1 VSAFGAAFRLARRG
15 TTLSVRHA
23 VLILLVIAL
32 PIAGLS
38 AFVLRAES
46 QLPSAAELATNEL
59 GHTASELVVLRSPD
73 PTARQDGLDLYNLQ
87 GDSDD
92 QGTLLHPDTGKLVDP
107 RTVLPAGTRVLTIS
121 DSTAR
126 VEAGPA
132 QITVPVTL
140 GPTADRSLRGK
151 FDLVAGR
158 APRSALEITANQAA
172 LDRLGVG
179 VGGQVRVTDP
189 VTMSY
194 TVVGVLAD
202 RRNPSS
208 TPRLFLPSGSYNGT
222 TAAPTL
228 RDERFFLPALDLS
241 WSHAQRLNHQG
252 TVVWSRALLER
263 FGAPSNQWDQNVGVY
278 LMEYGFLGALG
289 AFIIALLAGS
299 AFGIGARA
307 RQRALAVIAAT
318 GASRRLIFAL
328 MVGTGGLVGALAG
341 LVGVGLGAAVG
352 AGWMALTDDG
362 TLRHYAGFHFD
373 VRAQLAVFLYAILVG
388 VIAAAVPAVSVS
400 RVDTVAALRGARRP
414 APQSR
419 RRPIVGVVM
428 VLGGAALSIVA
439 GAAGAYFGSL
449 GSGSMSYGPG
459 SGQSWAEQHAVRLG
473 QASGYGL
480 AAGIIVTQLGLLL
493 CASLVVRWTG
503 QLLGRAGIAARLA
516 GRDLARNRARTVPTI
531 GAIMATSFLAVFAAA
546 LLVSQDATNTASYRY
561 ALQPGQIFVPSSF
574 ENGATLAPAATR
586 AAIVDNVP
594 VSSIRTI
601 TGAALPPDRVSASP
615 SQSNALYAE
624 LVVPAAQR
632 CPVGADGQQL
642 IAYNAPDPRC
652 RDDIA
657 NGVTHSSIVPL
668 IVIGDAD
675 DLAELEGRTPSPA
688 ARAALA
694 HGGAVALHAQFVSDG
709 TITVGWVTSQDF
721 GGFDSRASTPSHVTP
736 IAAVAEGP
744 THSIVVGAVL
754 SPQAAARAGID
765 PLTMGTLAQT
775 KDRPTDAQF
784 DAVDGAI
791 QRLSGSNQAAAQYEV
806 GPQNGQEPFLVWAA
820 LGGASFLALCAA
832 AVALALARSDGRR
845 DVEVLD
851 AVGAP
856 PGIRRRYA
864 VWQSVM
870 ITGIGMLLGAIT
882 GTIGAFAIEG
892 TSRTDIFVMPWGAV
906 ALAVVGTTVV
916 IAGISWLTAGKPRG
930 PSLRAAIA

>member
-1 VSAFGAAFRLARRG
+1 VSAGAAVFRLARRG

-23 VLILLVIAL
+23 VLILLVVAL

-46 QLPSAAELATNEL
+46 QLPSASELVTNQL
-59 GHTASELVVLRSPD
+59 GHTASEVTALRSPD
-73 PTARQDGLDLYNLQ
+73 PTARQHGVDLLNLDGDFDAN
-87 GDSDD
+87 GS
-92 QGTLLHPDTGKLVDP
+92 LLHPDTGKLVDP
-107 RTVLPAGTRVLTIS
+107 RTVLPAGTRVLPIS

-132 QITVPVTL
+132 QITLPVTL
-140 GPTADRSLRGK
+140 GPTADRAFRGK
-151 FDLVAGR
+151 FDVVAGR
-158 APRSALEITANQAA
+158 APRSALEITATEAA
-172 LDRLGVG
+172 LDRLGVAL
-179 VGGQVRVTDP
+179 GGQVRLSDP
-189 VTMSY
+189 VTMSF
-194 TVVGVLAD
+194 TVVGILAD
-202 RRNPSS
+202 HRYPASRAA
-208 TPRLFLPSGSYNGT
+208 LYLPSGTYAGT

-228 RDERFFLPALDLS
+228 RDEQFFLPTLDVS
-241 WSHAQRLNHQG
+241 WAQTRQLNHQG
-252 TVVWSRALLER
+252 ITVWSRALLER
-263 FGAPSNQWDQNVGVY
+263 FGAPQNEWDLNVGVY

-318 GASRRLIFAL
+318 GASRRLIFGL
-328 MVGTGGLVGALAG
+328 MVGTGGLVGAVAG
-341 LVGVGLGAAVG
+341 LLGVGLGAAAG
-352 AGWMALTDDG
+352 GGWMALTDDG

-388 VIAAAVPAVSVS
+388 VIAAAVPAVGVS

-419 RRPIVGVVM
+419 RRPIAGVVM

-439 GAAGAYFGSL
+439 GGGSAYFLSL

-459 SGQSWAEQHAVRLG
+459 SGQSWVEQHAVRLG

-503 QLLGRAGIAARLA
+503 QLLGRVGTAARLA
-516 GRDLARNRARTVPTI
+516 GRDLARNRARTVPAI
-531 GAIMATSFLAVFAAA
+531 GAIMATTFLAVFAAG
-546 LLVSQDATNTASYRY
+546 LIVSQDATNTASYRY
-561 ALQPGQIFVPSSF
+561 ALQPGQIFVPSGF
-574 ENGATLAPAATR
+574 DDGARLAPAAAR
-586 AAIVDNVP
+586 AAIADNVP
-594 VSSIRTI
+594 VSSMRAIS
-601 TGAALPPDRVSASP
+601 GAALPPDPVSASS
-615 SQSNALYAE
+615 SQSDALYAD

-632 CPVGADGQQL
+632 CPVGAGGEQL
-642 IAYNAPDPRC
+642 IVYNAADARC
-652 RDDIA
+652 RDDVA
-657 NGVTHSSIVPL
+657 NGVMHSSIVPL
-668 IVIGDAD
+668 IVVGDAD
-675 DLAELEGRTPSPA
+675 DLAEIEGRAPSPA

-694 HGGAVALHAQFVSDG
+694 RGGAVALHAQFVGDG
-709 TITVGWVTSQDF
+709 LITVGWVPAD
-721 GGFDSRASTPSHVTP
+721 GYRADRAVTTPQRPTA
-736 IAAVAEGP
+736 IAAVVEQP
-744 THSIVVGAVL
+744 EHSTVVGAVL
-754 SPQAAARAGID
+754 SPEAAARAGID
-765 PLTMGTLAQT
+765 PVPMGILAQT
-775 KDRPTDAQF
+775 KNRPTDAQF

-864 VWQSVM
+864 AWQSVM
-870 ITGIGMLLGAIT
+870 ITGIGMLLGAVT
-882 GTIGAFAIEG
+882 GTIAAFAMDG
-892 TSRTDIFVMPWGAV
+892 TSRTDIFVMSWGAV